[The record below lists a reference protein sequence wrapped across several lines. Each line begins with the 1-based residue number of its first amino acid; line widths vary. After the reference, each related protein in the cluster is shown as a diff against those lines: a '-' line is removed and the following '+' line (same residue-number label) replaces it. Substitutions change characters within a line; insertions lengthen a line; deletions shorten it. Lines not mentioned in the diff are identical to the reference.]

1 MPEQDLKINTTENN
15 TTIGGDFKPTVDT
28 EDYDKL
34 KKDLIK
40 LKNDFEDEK
49 EKIKMIGIGVERSKY
64 DLVTLLGVFVGIITY
79 LGLEIQ
85 VFKTINNPLV
95 IVGISFFFIA
105 SILLFVLTI
114 NLILKNETVDWKC
127 FKNPLYCILSF
138 LLILSISFIIIG
150 YCDFKNQENSQY
162 NLYEN

>member
-15 TTIGGDFKPTVDT
+15 NTTIGDNFKPYKIDSKNHD
-28 EDYDKL
+28 ELKLDFQKL
-34 KKDLIK
+34 KD
-40 LKNDFEDEK
+40 DFEK
-49 EKIKMIGIGVERSKY
+49 SKY

-162 NLYEN
+162 KFYEN